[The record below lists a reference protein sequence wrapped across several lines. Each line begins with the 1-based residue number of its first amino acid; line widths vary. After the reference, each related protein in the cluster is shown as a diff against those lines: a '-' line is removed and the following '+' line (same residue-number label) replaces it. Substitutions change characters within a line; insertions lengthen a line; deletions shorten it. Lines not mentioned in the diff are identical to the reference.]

1 MESTPF
7 LTRTYFLKHLHFYLF
22 IVNLTRKSSKGGRNV
37 AKKSKSM
44 TSKFQKWSK
53 IVIWIMLLAMVGS
66 ALISVIYSLFVN
78 L

>member
-1 MESTPF
+1 M
-7 LTRTYFLKHLHFYLF
+7 
-22 IVNLTRKSSKGGRNV
+22 